1 MLAGLGKFWRNIMTE
16 DTANSVYCP
25 LRLFSLGLV
34 NTHVG
39 ATLWQVAKH
48 GTFDPVAFGTG
59 SAALL
64 AAIGAGIGIKS
75 KLGADT
81 P

>member
-1 MLAGLGKFWRNIMTE
+1 MLAGLKKFWRDIMTE
-16 DTANSVYCP
+16 DDAGHTYCP
-25 LRLFSLGLV
+25 VRIMGFGLV

-39 ATLWQVAKH
+39 ATIAQVFIH

-59 SAALL
+59 SAALI
-64 AAIGAGIGIKS
+64 AAIGAGIGVKS
-75 KLGADT
+75 KMGADA